1 MDLIQQQQFLLAL
14 TPQQQETI
22 KFYHANNMTMLKKIC
37 DPIIFR
43 KGVPQMEWDE
53 LYDVA
58 SDTLLESLKSY
69 DDSNGCQFKT
79 YLSGNIKRAFYD
91 WTRDQRRFK
100 RCNLAEERDE
110 DGNLV
115 KDKNGKQKY
124 VVIPNMHIDAPIG
137 DNNGSTLADVI
148 PSGFDLEA
156 ELDEEIGISSDE
168 RVQKYLGSLS
178 NIQRQ
183 IVEMK
188 MNEVSGSE
196 IKKKLHIT
204 NSEYEDN
211 MKSIRENRL
220 ICIFNKN
227 SATHKQ
233 SNLEGN
239 IVELNVLVDN
249 TELVMDLDTT
259 DNYRRDTNALKSLL
273 DEKAEGELDCNYVS
287 QRAPFQWDEEQTN
300 KYFSRILNNQPIPE
314 IVVCETLEN
323 GKKVSYLVEGLQR
336 LSYAEEFKENRMPI
350 KAKGAEFTKI
360 KYKKYE
366 YNADGSKVL
375 DENGRAK
382 FIIDIFDIT
391 NRYYRDLP
399 EFLQKRFDNFNF
411 IVTRYFNC
419 TYDIIDYHIR
429 NYNNHVSMTTSHY
442 GITSVSNM
450 TSTHIKEITQKH
462 SFFLNVVKCTNKKKK
477 QGALEDMV
485 ARAMMATYFIDNW
498 KKDLIDTLKFID
510 SNATNEQYE
519 RIKSNLDR
527 IERVSDK
534 SVQDLFN
541 ITNGHIWIAVFNK
554 FVTLEADDSL
564 FIKFMKNFKETLHS
578 KKIKGRS
585 YDDVSTRNTKD
596 KSTVKNKIDV
606 LTDLMIDFLHIE
618 ESETENHKLV
628 PEQFIADNAELD
640 LEAVRNE
647 LDFYNQI
654 LDDLEDRTIK
664 DGSKLLNSDN
674 RLSLLTLVAY
684 SIEKDIDLD
693 GWMLAYARENNTYF
707 TDQQKNYLHMKKDL
721 AKYLEKKGVAA

>member
-1 MDLIQQQQFLLAL
+1 MDLTEQQL
-14 TPQQQETI
+14 ERI
-22 KFYHANNMTMLKKIC
+22 SYYCENNMAKLRMIAY
-37 DPIIFR
+37 PIFI
-43 KGVPQMEWDE
+43 KYGGITPKD
-53 LYDVA
+53 
-58 SDTLLESLKSY
+58 Y
-69 DDSNGCQFKT
+69 DDFYSEANKTVLSAVRIFDNSKGDDFEKFLKGCLSRKFKT
-79 YLSGNIKRAFYD
+79 LMTRRNRNKRIAD
-91 WTRDQRRFK
+91 RTCVSLDT
-100 RCNLAEERDE
+100 
-110 DGNLV
+110 
-115 KDKNGKQKY
+115 
-124 VVIPNMHIDAPIG
+124 PIG
-137 DNNGSTLADVI
+137 DENGSTLADML
-148 PSGFDLEA
+148 PSGFDIEE
-156 ELDEEIGISSDE
+156 ELAEEIGISSDE
-168 RVQKYLGSLS
+168 RVQKYLSSLS

-188 MNEVSGSE
+188 MNEVSGAD

-220 ICIFNKN
+220 ICMFNKN
-227 SATHKQ
+227 SAAHKQ

-239 IVELNVLVDN
+239 KVELNVLVDDV
-249 TELVMDLDTT
+249 ELVMDLDTT

-314 IVVCETLEN
+314 IVVCETFEN

-366 YNADGSKVL
+366 YNSDGSKVL

-382 FIIDIFDIT
+382 FTIDIFDIT
-391 NRYYRDLP
+391 NKYYRDLP

-442 GITSVSNM
+442 GITSVSNT
-450 TSTHIKEITQKH
+450 TSVQIKEISQKH
-462 SFFLNVVKCTNKKKK
+462 PFFLNVVKCTNKKKK

-485 ARAMMATYFIDNW
+485 ARAMMATYFLDNW
-498 KKDLIDTLKFID
+498 KKDLIDTLKYID
-510 SNATNEQYE
+510 SNASEEQYN

-527 IERVSDK
+527 IEKVVDK

-541 ITNGHIWIAVFNK
+541 ITNGHIWIAVFDK
-554 FVTLEADDSL
+554 FVTLGSNDNL
-564 FIKFMKNFKETLHS
+564 FIEFMKNFKESLHS

-606 LTDLMIDFLHIE
+606 LTDLMMDYLHIE
-618 ESETENHKLV
+618 ESETENTKIA
-628 PEQFIADNAELD
+628 PEQFIAENVGLNIES
-640 LEAVRNE
+640 VRNDF
-647 LDFYNQI
+647 DFYNQM

-664 DGSKLLNSDN
+664 DGSKLLYPDN
-674 RLSLLTLVAY
+674 RLSLLSLVAY
-684 SIEKDIDLD
+684 SMEKEIDLD
-693 GWMLAYARENNTYF
+693 DWMLDYAKKNNTYYM
-707 TDQQKNYLHMKKDL
+707 DQKKNFLHMKQD
-721 AKYLEKKGVAA
+721 LEKFLNKKVVAA